1 MKPQSDYDPL
11 RRYGCSA
18 LIALFLVFLV
28 GCAMLL
34 TGCARTHYIPVESVR
49 AEYRDREVERIVS
62 DTVRDTRL
70 VWVKGDTVVD
80 VREKEHIRRV
90 EIHDTCYIERTDTIR
105 VPYPVEKQLTR
116 WQQTK
121 MDFGGFAL
129 GGMVVV
135 LSVAVVWLIKKFRR

>member
-1 MKPQSDYDPL
+1 
-11 RRYGCSA
+11 
-18 LIALFLVFLV
+18 
-28 GCAMLL
+28 MLL

-49 AEYRDREVERIVS
+49 AEYRDRDVERLVT

-80 VREKEHIRRV
+80 VREKERIRRV

-105 VPYPVEKQLTR
+105 LPYPVEKQLSK

-121 MDFGGFAL
+121 MDFGGIAI
-129 GGMVVV
+129 GAIIATAC
-135 LSVAVVWLIKKFRR
+135 VAVVWLIKKFRK